1 MCLLHKP
8 SISRVLDS
16 YTGGEKMLP
25 LFETLAAD
33 AELNNI
39 PALTLVIPFIEE
51 GDEYKTGS
59 YVPELHLI
67 VRRVE
72 DD

>member
-1 MCLLHKP
+1 MDLLHKP
-8 SISRVLDS
+8 SIERIRDGKV
-16 YTGGEKMLP
+16 GGDGMVQ

-33 AELNNI
+33 AELNEI
-39 PALTLVIPFIEE
+39 PVMTLMIPYVADE
-51 GDEYKTGS
+51 DEYETGQ

-67 VRRVE
+67 VRKV

>member
-1 MCLLHKP
+1 MDLLHKP
-8 SISRVLDS
+8 SVERIRAGMI
-16 YTGGEKMLP
+16 GGAGMVK

-33 AELNNI
+33 AELNEI
-39 PALTLVIPFIEE
+39 PVMTLMTSYVADE
-51 GDEYKTGS
+51 DEYETGQ

-67 VRRVE
+67 VRKV